1 MCGLGNSQPTAAL
14 SSAKG
19 PKHMAGT
26 YQGYH
31 RFADND
37 DQFEVFW
44 DYEIAGWFWRTRS
57 SDRSLTEGKAVG
69 PFVTSR
75 EAYHNARNEPRSGSR
90 FHTERLPQPPNYEG
104 K

>member
-1 MCGLGNSQPTAAL
+1 
-14 SSAKG
+14 
-19 PKHMAGT
+19 MAGT

-57 SDRSLTEGKAVG
+57 SDRSLTEGKSVG

-75 EAYHNARNEPRSGSR
+75 EAYHNARNEPRTGPR
-90 FHTERLPQPPNYEG
+90 FHTGVIASAAKLEG

>member
-1 MCGLGNSQPTAAL
+1 
-14 SSAKG
+14 
-19 PKHMAGT
+19 MAGT

-57 SDRSLTEGKAVG
+57 SDSSLTEGKAVG
-69 PFVTSR
+69 PFITSR
-75 EAYHNARNEPRSGSR
+75 EAYHNARNQPRTGSR
-90 FHTERLPQPPNYEG
+90 FHTERLPQPPNYER